1 MIQPTICKIP
11 VKAPVSIKN
20 TFVKVA
26 HKYAL
31 YSQKIYHKSEYKHIG
46 AFYRRLKNGING
58 TASQKRTVGSPLFT
72 QFLQIF
78 TQLLFKNY
86 IKASF

>member
-1 MIQPTICKIP
+1 MIHSTICKIP

-46 AFYRRLKNGING
+46 AFYRQLNNGING
-58 TASQKRTVGSPLFT
+58 TASQKTNCREAAVYTVFT
-72 QFLQIF
+72 NIY
-78 TQLLFKNY
+78 TTA
-86 IKASF
+86 I